1 MSYCARCGSQVPD
14 GAAFCPKCG
23 TPAAVSVVTTKPR
36 SSKGL
41 YVIIG
46 CAVLLA
52 LVVVVGIIAA
62 LLIPNFLDALQKARQ
77 KRAVIELQT
86 IGQAVEAYKAEH
98 DYAPAATDLAGLAA
112 ALSPGS
118 SIPRLDPWQHP
129 FRYACWQE
137 SPSEKGCDHY
147 RIASAGR
154 DGKFEHS
161 DLKEYQPGEFVP
173 TEYDRDI
180 VYGDGAFVVR
190 PGRK

>member
-1 MSYCARCGSQVPD
+1 MRVCAHCGSQVPD
-14 GAAFCPKCG
+14 GADFCPRCNKL
-23 TPAAVSVVTTKPR
+23 PAGPIAPAR
-36 SSKGL
+36 GSSKSVYL
-41 YVIIG
+41 VLG
-46 CAVLLA
+46 CVLVPVFFAVL
-52 LVVVVGIIAA
+52 GIVAA
-62 LLIPNFLDALQKARQ
+62 LIVPNFLDALQKARQ

-112 ALSPGS
+112 ALGPGS
-118 SIPRLDPWQHP
+118 PIPRLDPWQHP

-154 DGKFEHS
+154 DGKFEHL
-161 DLKEYQPGEFVP
+161 DLRAYEAAAFVP